1 MEKTVAGAGAG
12 KGIAV
17 MPRFLAD
24 ENFNNDIIRGLLRR
38 NPDIDITRIQEIGI
52 AQSPD
57 PLVLARAAELGL
69 VLLTHDYDDM
79 PFYVNERILAGLP
92 MPGVVQIPWNL
103 PLSQAI
109 DDLLLLIGCSLYY
122 EWENQVRHLPI
133 R

>member
-1 MEKTVAGAGAG
+1 
-12 KGIAV
+12 

-24 ENFNNDIIRGLLRR
+24 ENFNSHIIRGLLRR
-38 NPDIDITRIQEIGI
+38 NPDLDITRIQEIGI

-79 PFYVNERILAGLP
+79 PSYVNERILAGLP
-92 MPGVVQIPWNL
+92 MPGVVQVPWNL

-109 DDLLLLIGCSLYY
+109 DDLLLLIGCSLDH